1 MYICCME
8 LKFKHLVNEMI
19 EKGWRVYYFSTFP
32 PSGILD
38 NMCHA
43 RNLEMLTYEGKP
55 FLFVRDKYKKEV
67 KNEKK

>member
-1 MYICCME
+1 
-8 LKFKHLVNEMI
+8 MI
-19 EKGWRVYYFSTFP
+19 EKGWRVYYFGTFP
-32 PSGILD
+32 PSGISD